1 MYLINLIF
9 HDIYTAVAVPIAV
22 VISSLISG
30 IITFLITYITMRKRD
45 SKHSTVSANI
55 QLQSPGGG
63 TVYDTPQWNINQD
76 NEGGPIYDTPQ
87 WNINQDNE
95 VHVETNKAYG
105 QIKL

>member
-1 MYLINLIF
+1 
-9 HDIYTAVAVPIAV
+9 
-22 VISSLISG
+22 
-30 IITFLITYITMRKRD
+30 MRKRD

-55 QLQSPGGG
+55 QLQSLGGG
-63 TVYDTPQWNINQD
+63 
-76 NEGGPIYDTPQ
+76 GGPVYDTPQ

>member
-1 MYLINLIF
+1 M
-9 HDIYTAVAVPIAV
+9 AVPVA
-22 VISSLISG
+22 VISSLATG
-30 IITFLITYITMRKRD
+30 IITFLITCITMRKRY

-63 TVYDTPQWNINQD
+63 PVYDTPL
-76 NEGGPIYDTPQ
+76 

>member
-1 MYLINLIF
+1 M
-9 HDIYTAVAVPIAV
+9 AVPIAV
-22 VISSLISG
+22 VISSLATG
-30 IITFLITYITMRKRD
+30 IITFLITCITMRKRY

-55 QLQSPGGG
+55 HLQSPGGG
-63 TVYDTPQWNINQD
+63 PV
-76 NEGGPIYDTPQ
+76 YDTPQ

>member
-1 MYLINLIF
+1 M
-9 HDIYTAVAVPIAV
+9 AVPIAT
-22 VISSLISG
+22 G
-30 IITFLITYITMRKRD
+30 IITFLITCITMRKRN

-63 TVYDTPQWNINQD
+63 PVYDTPQWNIKR
-76 NEGGPIYDTPQ
+76 
-87 WNINQDNE
+87 DNE